1 MKIKI
6 ENNYADGHE
15 STAIQETQAANGWPA
30 EPPLDHLEE
39 WFEDEGFSYTG
50 DGHTDQKGRSV
61 DAPATRSPSWRQR
74 TRPWSASP
82 TSGPERTLRR
92 KCTGMTAATA
102 SPTASN

>member
-50 DGHTDQKGRSV
+50 DGHTDENGRSV
-61 DAPATRSPSWRQR
+61 DAGYKITIVEAENPALVGRSYEW
-74 TRPWSASP
+74 
-82 TSGPERTLRR
+82 G
-92 KCTGMTAATA
+92 
-102 SPTASN
+102 